1 MVIEYL
7 KKHEKASILVSILMI
22 IVSILLIIRPTT
34 FLTTVILIFGFGIV
48 LEGLMRI
55 IVYIFLPKE
64 EKIYSYDILEGI
76 FSILAGI
83 LILAWKERV
92 MAVFPLLISFW
103 IVIKSMLKIQFSFQL
118 KNLDE
123 KSWIGVFISGI
134 LTLIFGLI
142 IFFNPWGTV
151 ITLTVLSGI
160 MLLITGIVELCSSI
174 YWLYHFR
181 KV

>member
-7 KKHEKASILVSILMI
+7 KKHEKASILISILMI
-22 IVSILLIIRPTT
+22 IVSILLFIRPTT

-92 MAVFPLLISFW
+92 IAVFPLLISFW

-123 KSWIGVFISGI
+123 KSWIGVLISGI

-160 MLLITGIVELCSSI
+160 MLLITGIVELCGSI

>member
-7 KKHEKASILVSILMI
+7 KKHEKASILISILMI

-34 FLTTVILIFGFGIV
+34 FLTTEILIFGFGIV

-76 FSILAGI
+76 LSILAGI

-123 KSWIGVFISGI
+123 KSWIGVLISGI

-160 MLLITGIVELCSSI
+160 MLLITGIVELCGSI

>member
-48 LEGLMRI
+48 LEGLIRI

-64 EKIYSYDILEGI
+64 EKICSYDILEGI

-123 KSWIGVFISGI
+123 KSWIGVLISGI

-160 MLLITGIVELCSSI
+160 MLLITGIVELCGSI